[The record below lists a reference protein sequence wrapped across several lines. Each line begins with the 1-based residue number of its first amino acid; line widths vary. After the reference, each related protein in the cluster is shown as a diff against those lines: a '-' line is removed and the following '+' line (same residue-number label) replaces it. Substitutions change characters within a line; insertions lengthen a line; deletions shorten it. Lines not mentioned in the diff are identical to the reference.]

1 MRLSLRKVVKFTTF
15 LVALLLLN
23 IWVSYNVNF
32 WSFNN
37 FEDRGKVLRDSSA
50 RGRDGDNGGAVPL
63 ETDRDRVGQEQDAA
77 WNGVKSQ
84 RSFSNFAVSGNQRSA
99 KAFSGPGTKD
109 YFDIVQEAGLQNRP
123 AAVKPFDNGSN
134 LLLRSSVPNA
144 MRNEN
149 ADARIRSRPLSQPKS
164 DTQTALKDIFI
175 SVKTTAKYHASRIR
189 LIQKTWYALARDET
203 YFFTDGNDKE
213 LGRDL
218 GGHLINTNCSTGHSR
233 RALSCKMAVE
243 MDFYMAS
250 RKRWFCHLDDDVYLN
265 VPRLLELLQKY
276 NHKQDWYLGKP
287 SLKHPLEVI
296 DRDNPGMK
304 LTFWFATGGAGF
316 CISRSLALKMAP
328 YASGGRFMTT
338 AEQIRL
344 PDDCTIGYIIE
355 HLLKQRL
362 TIINLFHSH
371 LEALWLIKRHQL
383 EKQVT
388 FSYSKYSG
396 KLNVLN
402 VDGFDVEEDPTRLKS
417 VHCLLFPT
425 FRECETLPRHDE

>member
-1 MRLSLRKVVKFTTF
+1 MRFSLRKVVKCTAF
-15 LVALLLLN
+15 LCSFLLLN

-37 FEDRGKVLRDSSA
+37 FEDRGKVLQNSVA

-63 ETDRDRVGQEQDAA
+63 GTNSDRVRRGADSDFWSNAQP
-77 WNGVKSQ
+77 Q
-84 RSFSNFAVSGNQRSA
+84 RSISDLSVSKNQRSA
-99 KAFSGPGTKD
+99 KSYQGNRDQPD
-109 YFDIVQEAGLQNRP
+109 NDRGLL
-123 AAVKPFDNGSN
+123 AVKSQNMGIN
-134 LLLRSSVPNA
+134 LLHPETVK
-144 MRNEN
+144 
-149 ADARIRSRPLSQPKS
+149 ADRKTPRKVGLIGANKESPTSLQ
-164 DTQTALKDIFI
+164 DIFI
-175 SVKTTAKYHASRIR
+175 SVKTTSKYHDSRIR

-203 YFFTDGNDKE
+203 YFFTDGDDKQ
-213 LGRDL
+213 LNKDL
-218 GGHLINTNCSTGHSR
+218 GGHLINTNCTIGHSR

-243 MDFYMAS
+243 IDFYMAS

-265 VPRLLELLQKY
+265 VPSLLSLLQKY

-287 SLKHPLEVI
+287 SLRYPLEVV
-296 DRDNPGMK
+296 DRENPGMK
-304 LTFWFATGGAGF
+304 LAFWFATGGAGF

-355 HLLKQRL
+355 HLLKQHL
-362 TIINLFHSH
+362 TVIDLFHSH
-371 LEALWLIKRHQL
+371 LEALYLIKRHQL

-396 KLNVLN
+396 KLNVLDI
-402 VDGFDVEEDPTRLKS
+402 DGFDIDQDPTRLKS
-417 VHCLLFPT
+417 LHCILFPT
-425 FRECETLPRHDE
+425 FHECQGFPGKDK